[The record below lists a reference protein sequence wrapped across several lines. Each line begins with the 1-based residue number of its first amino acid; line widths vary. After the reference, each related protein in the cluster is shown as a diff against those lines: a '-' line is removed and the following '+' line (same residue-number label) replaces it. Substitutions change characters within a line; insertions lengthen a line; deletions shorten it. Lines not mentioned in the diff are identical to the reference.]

1 MSDFA
6 IEVTPSAYHY
16 PLLIKHLLHAPLT
29 QAADQEI
36 VYRDVSRYTY
46 RDLRTRIGRL
56 ASALSAQGV
65 VRGDVVGVLDWDSH
79 RYLEC
84 YFAVPMMG
92 ATLQTVN
99 VRLSPEQVLFTLNH
113 ARPKLLLVNV
123 EFLPLVEQL
132 RDKLESVERIV
143 LLSDD
148 GAVPEGVKAA
158 GRYEDLLA
166 AASPHYDFPDF
177 DENTRATMF
186 YTTGT
191 TGVPKG
197 VYFSH
202 RQLVLHTLIDL
213 IGFGSPA
220 SQGRFHRGDVYMPI
234 TPMFH
239 VHGWGLPYAAT
250 AAGVKQVYPGRYQ
263 PEHLLN
269 LIKTE
274 GVTFSHCVP
283 TILQMLLSA
292 PNSADVDLSKL
303 KMVIGGAA
311 LTKALAKAAMERG
324 IDIFAGYGMS
334 ESGPILTIAQLKAH
348 ELTGDPDAEVEL
360 RTKTGTPVPLVDFR
374 IVDDHM
380 KDLPHD
386 GRTAGEIVVRAPW
399 PVSYTHLDVYSGPIL
414 TIAQLKAHEL
424 TGDPD
429 AEVELRT
436 KTGTPVPLVDFRIV
450 DDHMKDLPHD
460 GRTAGEIVVR
470 APWLTMGYLDNPA
483 ASEKLWEGGYL
494 HTGDIGTMTEHGVVQ
509 ITDRIKDVIK
519 TGGEWVSSIEIEDIL
534 LQMPQLS
541 EAAIIGISDPKWG
554 ERPLAIL
561 VASAKATG
569 TVGAD
574 AVQAHVKSF
583 ADKGV
588 ISRFA
593 IPHKILFVE
602 TLDKTSVGKI
612 DKKALRAKYGDG

>member
-1 MSDFA
+1 MSDSL
-6 IEVTPSAYHY
+6 IEHTPSAYKY
-16 PLLIKHLLHAPLT
+16 PLLIKHLLHAPMT

-36 VYRDVSRYTY
+36 VYRDISRYTY
-46 RDLRTRIGRL
+46 RDLRERISRL
-56 ASALSAQGV
+56 AGALTAQGV
-65 VRGDVVGVLDWDSH
+65 ARGDVVGVLDWDSP

-84 YFAVPMMG
+84 YFAIPMLG

-99 VRLSPEQVLFTLNH
+99 IRLSPEQVLFTLNH

-132 RDKLESVERIV
+132 RDKLESVEHII
-143 LLSDD
+143 LISDD
-148 GAVPEGVKAA
+148 GTFPANA
-158 GRYEDLLA
+158 GKVAGHYEELLA
-166 AASPHYDFPDF
+166 KASPDFEFQDF

-213 IGFGSPA
+213 AGFGSPA
-220 SQGRFHRGDVYMPI
+220 RQGRFHREDVYMPI

-263 PEHLLN
+263 PDLLLN

-292 PNSADVDLSKL
+292 PNSNDVDLSKL
-303 KMVIGGAA
+303 KIVIGGSA
-311 LTKALAKAAMERG
+311 LSKALAKAAMQRG

-334 ESGPILTIAQLKAH
+334 ESGPILTIAQLREH
-348 ELTGDPDAEVEL
+348 ELTGNPEEEAEL
-360 RTKTGTPVPLVDFR
+360 RTKTGTPVPLVDLR
-374 IVDDHM
+374 VVDDAM
-380 KDLPHD
+380 RDVPHD
-386 GRTAGEIVVRAPW
+386 G
-399 PVSYTHLDVYSGPIL
+399 
-414 TIAQLKAHEL
+414 
-424 TGDPD
+424 
-429 AEVELRT
+429 
-436 KTGTPVPLVDFRIV
+436 KTS
-450 DDHMKDLPHD
+450 
-460 GRTAGEIVVR
+460 GEIVVR
-470 APWLTMGYLDNPA
+470 APWLTMGYLGNPS

-494 HTGDIGTMTEHGVVQ
+494 HTGDIGTMTAHGVVQ
-509 ITDRIKDVIK
+509 ITDRMKDVIK
-519 TGGEWVSSIEIEDIL
+519 TGGEWISSIELEDIL
-534 LQMPQLS
+534 MHMPGLK
-541 EAAIIGISDPKWG
+541 EAAIIGVADPKWG

-561 VASAKATG
+561 VATPA
-569 TVGAD
+569 AD
-574 AVQAHVKSF
+574 GIDNGAVQAHVKVY

-593 IPHKILFVE
+593 IPDRILFVDS
-602 TLDKTSVGKI
+602 LDKTSVGKI

>member
-1 MSDFA
+1 MSDFL
-6 IEVTPSAYHY
+6 IEHTPSAYKY
-16 PLLIKHLLHAPLT
+16 PLLIKHLLHAPMT

-36 VYRDVSRYTY
+36 VYRDISRYTY
-46 RDLRTRIGRL
+46 RDLHERIGRL
-56 ASALSAQGV
+56 AGALTAQGV
-65 VRGDVVGVLDWDSH
+65 VRGDVVGVLDWDSP

-84 YFAVPMMG
+84 YFAIPMLG

-99 VRLSPEQVLFTLNH
+99 IRLSPEQVLFTLNH

-132 RDKLESVERIV
+132 RDKLESVESII
-143 LLSDD
+143 LISDD
-148 GAVPEGVKAA
+148 GSFPAAAGKVA
-158 GRYEDLLA
+158 GRYEELLA
-166 AASPHYDFPDF
+166 KASPDFAFQDF

-213 IGFGSPA
+213 VGFGSPA
-220 SQGRFHRGDVYMPI
+220 RQGRFHREDVYMPI

-263 PEHLLN
+263 PDLLLD

-292 PNSADVDLSKL
+292 PNSNDVDLSKL
-303 KMVIGGAA
+303 KMVIGGSA
-311 LTKALAKAAMERG
+311 LSKALAKAAMQRG

-334 ESGPILTIAQLKAH
+334 ESGPILTIAQLREH
-348 ELTGDPDAEVEL
+348 ELTGNPDAEAEL
-360 RTKTGTPVPLVDFR
+360 RTKTGTPVPLVDLR
-374 IVDDHM
+374 VVDDAM
-380 KDLPHD
+380 KDVPHD
-386 GRTAGEIVVRAPW
+386 G
-399 PVSYTHLDVYSGPIL
+399 
-414 TIAQLKAHEL
+414 
-424 TGDPD
+424 
-429 AEVELRT
+429 
-436 KTGTPVPLVDFRIV
+436 KTS
-450 DDHMKDLPHD
+450 
-460 GRTAGEIVVR
+460 GEIVVR
-470 APWLTMGYLDNPA
+470 APWLTMGYLGNPS

-494 HTGDIGTMTEHGVVQ
+494 HTGDIGTMSAHGVVQ
-509 ITDRIKDVIK
+509 ITDRMKDVIK
-519 TGGEWVSSIEIEDIL
+519 TGGEWISSIELEDIL
-534 LQMPQLS
+534 MHMPGLK
-541 EAAIIGISDPKWG
+541 EAAIIGVADPKWG

-561 VASAKATG
+561 VTGSADSIDKS
-569 TVGAD
+569 
-574 AVQAHVKSF
+574 AVQAHVKGY

-593 IPHKILFVE
+593 IPDRILFVDA
-602 TLDKTSVGKI
+602 LDKTSVGKI

>member
-1 MSDFA
+1 M
-6 IEVTPSAYHY
+6 
-16 PLLIKHLLHAPLT
+16 T

-36 VYRDVSRYTY
+36 VYRDISRYTY
-46 RDLRTRIGRL
+46 RDLRERIGRL
-56 ASALSAQGV
+56 ASALTTHGV
-65 VRGDVVGVLDWDSH
+65 VRGDVVGVLDWDSP

-84 YFAVPMMG
+84 YFAIPMLG

-99 VRLSPEQVLFTLNH
+99 IRLSPEQVLFTLNH
-113 ARPKLLLVNV
+113 ARPKLLLVNT

-132 RDKLESVERIV
+132 HDKLESVEGII

-148 GAVPEGVKAA
+148 GTFPGTAGKVV
-158 GRYEDLLA
+158 GRYEELLA
-166 AASPHYDFPDF
+166 KASPDFAFHDF

-191 TGVPKG
+191 TGLPKG

-202 RQLVLHTLIDL
+202 RQLVMHTLIDL

-220 SQGRFHRGDVYMPI
+220 RQGRFHREDVYMPI

-263 PEHLLN
+263 PELLLN

-283 TILQMLLSA
+283 TILQMLLLA
-292 PNSADVDLSKL
+292 PNSNDVDLSKL
-303 KMVIGGAA
+303 KMVIGGSA
-311 LTKALAKAAMERG
+311 LSKALAKAAMQRG

-334 ESGPILTIAQLKAH
+334 ESGPILTIAQLGEH
-348 ELTGDPDAEVEL
+348 ELTGNPDEEVEI
-360 RTKTGTPVPLVDFR
+360 RTKTGTPVPLVDLR
-374 IVDDHM
+374 VVDEAM
-380 KDLPHD
+380 KDVPHD
-386 GRTAGEIVVRAPW
+386 G
-399 PVSYTHLDVYSGPIL
+399 
-414 TIAQLKAHEL
+414 K
-424 TGDPD
+424 
-429 AEVELRT
+429 
-436 KTGTPVPLVDFRIV
+436 
-450 DDHMKDLPHD
+450 
-460 GRTAGEIVVR
+460 TAGEIVVR
-470 APWLTMGYLDNPA
+470 APWLTMGYLGNPS

-494 HTGDIGTMTEHGVVQ
+494 HTGDIGTMTAHGMVQ
-509 ITDRIKDVIK
+509 ITDRMKDVIK
-519 TGGEWVSSIEIEDIL
+519 TGGEWISSIELEDIL
-534 LQMPQLS
+534 MHMPGLK
-541 EAAIIGISDPKWG
+541 EAAIIGVADAKWG

-561 VASAKATG
+561 VAASADRVDKS
-569 TVGAD
+569 
-574 AVQAHVKSF
+574 AVQAHVKGY

-593 IPHKILFVE
+593 IPDRILFVDA
-602 TLDKTSVGKI
+602 LDKTSVGKI